1 MKKIESLIVVFFV
14 EFQKIFARRENRV
27 AAMMMLG
34 IGIMFFAPVAVM
46 AADPMAVMKNIYLNQ
61 AQTNAF
67 PVIILWI
74 LALGAVM
81 SFKMNAW
88 TPFILA
94 IAASVIIGIA
104 PDLVPNFTFADLNS
118 TTP

>member
-1 MKKIESLIVVFFV
+1 MKRIENLMAIFFI
-14 EFQKIFARRENRV
+14 ETQKIFAKRENRM

-34 IGIMFFAPVAVM
+34 VAVMFFAPVAAM
-46 AADPMAVMKNIYLNQ
+46 AADPMLTMKNIYLNQ

-94 IAASVIIGIA
+94 IAASVIIGVS